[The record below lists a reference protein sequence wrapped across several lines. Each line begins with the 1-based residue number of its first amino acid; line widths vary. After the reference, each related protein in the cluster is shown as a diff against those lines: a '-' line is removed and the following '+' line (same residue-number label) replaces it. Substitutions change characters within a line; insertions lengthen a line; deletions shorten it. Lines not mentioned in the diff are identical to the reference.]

1 MSGRPNSGFAEIFE
15 LLNAFEQ
22 LDERE
27 QSAVLDSA
35 DPANLPPAP
44 TPVTDDVAAPEP
56 DVDNILAVHI
66 AAAMA
71 KRARSP

>member
-1 MSGRPNSGFAEIFE
+1 VSGLPNSEFAKIIE

-22 LDERE
+22 LEEQE
-27 QSAVLDSA
+27 QSAVRDSA
-35 DPANLPPAP
+35 DPANLPPAS
-44 TPVTDDVAAPEP
+44 TPVADEVAAPEP
-56 DVDNILAVHI
+56 DVDNVLAVHI